1 MNLDSD
7 SVARLEGNVRRFTV
21 FRLFY
26 TARFYYPVFTVL
38 FLDYG
43 LTLEQ
48 FALLNLVW
56 AVSIVVAEVPSGA
69 LADIIGHKRL
79 LVFAA
84 LLMVLEMALLVF
96 VPLGASPLLFLVF
109 LLNRICSGLSEAAA
123 SGADEALA
131 YDSLKSLGREDEW
144 PKILERTTWVVSIGF
159 FTTMILGAFA
169 YDPYVVN
176 RFLASLNTGWTLED
190 SVIVRLPVMLTLVTA
205 ALVLFT
211 ALGFHDLETG

>member
-7 SVARLEGNVRRFTV
+7 STARLEGNVRRFTA

-43 LTLEQ
+43 VTLEQ

-56 AVSIVVAEVPSGA
+56 ALSIVVAEVPSGA
-69 LADIIGHKRL
+69 LADILGHKRL

-96 VPLGASPLLFLVF
+96 VPLGASPYCFS
-109 LLNRICSGLSEAAA
+109 CSCSTE
-123 SGADEALA
+123 
-131 YDSLKSLGREDEW
+131 
-144 PKILERTTWVVSIGF
+144 
-159 FTTMILGAFA
+159 
-169 YDPYVVN
+169 
-176 RFLASLNTGWTLED
+176 
-190 SVIVRLPVMLTLVTA
+190 SVPVCRKRLPAVLTKRWPTIHSNLWGGRLNGLKFWSGRHGSCLSA
-205 ALVLFT
+205 FSPQ
-211 ALGFHDLETG
+211 